1 MPLKL
6 QKPTIT
12 GVFWFRGEKVALIF
26 DGISDDDQGAL
37 KYIMNLGTR
46 GEQFFDLS
54 QDPGEKRNLVDE
66 RPAKVMD
73 AKCLLKASGVTQDK

>member
-1 MPLKL
+1 MSSGLEK
-6 QKPTIT
+6 
-12 GVFWFRGEKVALIF
+12 KVAIIF
-26 DGISDDDQGAL
+26 DGVSDDEQGAL

-73 AKCLLKASGVTQDK
+73 AKCLLKASGVIQDK